1 MSGTKGNDLFK
12 DFPVVSIEEWEEKI
26 KQDLKGVD
34 YEKKLVWKSP
44 EGISVK
50 PYYRSEHLEQLGYLN
65 SFPGEFPYT
74 RGYSKYGNK
83 WDIREDIL
91 VKQPE
96 EANHKALRVL
106 EKGATA
112 LGFIVKK
119 DVVKT
124 PDDLE
129 TLLDGIELE
138 KTGINFLSGT
148 ETPKI
153 ISLFAEIIKKR
164 RIDPGKVCGS
174 VNHDPIGYLTMNG
187 KYIIDKEPDFDNAAG
202 LIKNHGKKL
211 TAFRLIGVN
220 GINFCNAGASAVME
234 LAFSLATGNEYLSI
248 FTGMGLPVD
257 LVAQNIQFNL
267 GSGSNY
273 FMEIAK
279 LRAARMLWARI
290 VQAWEP
296 KSEDSLKT
304 YIHSETSDFNKTI
317 YDPYVNM
324 LRTTTEAMASAIGG
338 TNSLYVKSFDRSFKD
353 PSDFSERIARNT
365 QIILKNEAYFD
376 KVTDPSAGSYY
387 IESLTDSLASE
398 TWKLFQQIEKAG
410 GYIVAFENGFIQ
422 EQIEELCRN
431 RIMNLAQRKEVLV
444 GTNQFVNTRESAIEN
459 AGVEES
465 NGSIKLPDNLVA
477 KPLKKFRVAEVF
489 EELRMNTKKYK
500 GKTPEVFLF
509 TYGDKKMRKA
519 RAAFATN
526 LFAIAGFNIV
536 DNTGFETTEEGLN
549 AVKKKNPEIVV
560 LCSSDEEYPEI
571 ADTIYQSLSG
581 KTILV
586 IAGYPKK
593 SIDNLKKTGYKH
605 FIHIKTDVL
614 DVLREFQRELKL
626 GVLKVN

>member
-44 EGISVK
+44 EDISVR

-65 SFPGEFPYT
+65 SHPGEFPYT
-74 RGYSKYGNK
+74 RGYGKYGNK

-96 EANHKALRVL
+96 EANRKALRVL

-112 LGFIVKK
+112 LGFIIKK
-119 DVVKT
+119 GAVKT
-124 PDDLE
+124 SGDLE
-129 TLLDGIELE
+129 KLLDGIELE

-148 ETPKI
+148 ETPKLV
-153 ISLFAEIIKKR
+153 SLFAEIVEKR
-164 RIDPGKVCGS
+164 GIEAGKVTGS
-174 VNHDPIGYLTMNG
+174 ANFDPFGYLTNNG
-187 KYIIDKEPDFDNAAG
+187 KYITNREQDINDAAG
-202 LIKNHGKKL
+202 LIENYGKRFHS
-211 TAFRLIGVN
+211 FRLIGVN
-220 GINFCNAGASAVME
+220 GISFCNAGASAVME
-234 LAFSLATGNEYLSI
+234 LAFSLATGNEYLSVL
-248 FTGMGLPVD
+248 TGMGLPVD
-257 LVAQNIQFNL
+257 PVAQNIQFNL

-304 YIHSETSDFNKTI
+304 FIHSETSDFNKTI

-338 TNSLYVKSFDRSFKD
+338 ANSLYVKPFDRIFRDS
-353 PSDFSERIARNT
+353 SDFSERIARNT

-387 IESLTDSLASE
+387 IESLTDSLVSE
-398 TWKLFQQIEKAG
+398 TWKLFQQIEKDG
-410 GYIVAFENGFIQ
+410 GYIVALENGFIQ
-422 EQIEELCRN
+422 EQIEELCRK
-431 RIMNLAQRKEVLV
+431 RCMNLALRKEVLV
-444 GTNQFVNTRESAIEN
+444 GTNQYVNTLESAIEN
-459 AGVEES
+459 VTRES
-465 NGSIKLPDNLVA
+465 SESIKPADNLVT
-477 KPLKKFRVAEVF
+477 KPLKKIRVAEAF
-489 EELRMNTKKYK
+489 EELRMNTGKYK

-519 RAAFATN
+519 RAVFATN

-536 DNTGFETTEEGLN
+536 DNIGFETVEEGLN
-549 AVKKKNPEIVV
+549 AVMKRNPEIVV
-560 LCSSDEEYPEI
+560 LCSSDEEYPKI
-571 ADTIYQSLSG
+571 ADTIYQSLSD

-593 SIDNLKKTGYKH
+593 SIDNLKETGYKY

-614 DVLREFQRELKL
+614 DVLRRFQHELKI
-626 GVLKVN
+626 V

>member
-44 EGISVK
+44 EDISVR

-65 SFPGEFPYT
+65 SHPGEFPYT
-74 RGYSKYGNK
+74 RGYGKYGNK

-96 EANHKALRVL
+96 EANRKALRVL

-112 LGFIVKK
+112 LGFIIKK
-119 DVVKT
+119 GAVKT
-124 PDDLE
+124 SGDLE
-129 TLLDGIELE
+129 KLLDGIGLE
-138 KTGINFLSGT
+138 KTSINFLSGT
-148 ETPKI
+148 ETPKLV
-153 ISLFAEIIKKR
+153 SLFAEIVEKR
-164 RIDPGKVCGS
+164 KTEAGKVTGS
-174 VNHDPIGYLTMNG
+174 ANFDPFGYLTNNG
-187 KYIIDKEPDFDNAAG
+187 KYITNREQDINDAAG
-202 LIKNHGKKL
+202 LIENYGKRFHS
-211 TAFRLIGVN
+211 FRLIGVN
-220 GINFCNAGASAVME
+220 GISFCNAGASAVME
-234 LAFSLATGNEYLSI
+234 LAFSLATGNEYLSVL
-248 FTGMGLPVD
+248 TGMGLPVD
-257 LVAQNIQFNL
+257 PVAQNIQFNL

-304 YIHSETSDFNKTI
+304 FIHSETSDFNKTI

-338 TNSLYVKSFDRSFKD
+338 ANSLYVKPFDRNFRDS
-353 PSDFSERIARNT
+353 SDFSERIARNT

-387 IESLTDSLASE
+387 IESLTDSLVSE
-398 TWKLFQQIEKAG
+398 TWKLFQQIEKDG
-410 GYIVAFENGFIQ
+410 GYIVALENGFIQ
-422 EQIEELCRN
+422 EQIEELCRK
-431 RIMNLAQRKEVLV
+431 RCMNLALRKEVLV
-444 GTNQFVNTRESAIEN
+444 GTNQYVNTLESAIEN
-459 AGVEES
+459 VTRES
-465 NGSIKLPDNLVA
+465 SESIKPADNLVT
-477 KPLKKFRVAEVF
+477 KPLKKIRVAEAF
-489 EELRMNTKKYK
+489 EELRMNTGKYK

-519 RAAFATN
+519 RAVFATN

-536 DNTGFETTEEGLN
+536 DNIGFETVEEGLN
-549 AVKKKNPEIVV
+549 AVMKRNPEIVV
-560 LCSSDEEYPEI
+560 LCSSDEEYPKI
-571 ADTIYQSLSG
+571 ADTIYQSLSD

-593 SIDNLKKTGYKH
+593 SIDNLKETGYKY

-614 DVLREFQRELKL
+614 DVLRRFQHELRI
-626 GVLKVN
+626 V

>member
-44 EGISVK
+44 EDISVK

-65 SFPGEFPYT
+65 SHPGEFPYT
-74 RGYSKYGNK
+74 RGYGKYGNK

-96 EANHKALRVL
+96 KANLKALQVL

-112 LGFIVKK
+112 LGFIIKK
-119 DVVKT
+119 GAVKT
-124 PDDLE
+124 SGDLE
-129 TLLDGIELE
+129 KLLDGIGLE
-138 KTGINFLSGT
+138 KTSINFLSGT
-148 ETPKI
+148 ETPKLV
-153 ISLFAEIIKKR
+153 SLFAEIVEKR
-164 RIDPGKVCGS
+164 KTEAGKVTGS
-174 VNHDPIGYLTMNG
+174 ANFDPFGYLTNNG
-187 KYIIDKEPDFDNAAG
+187 KYITNREQDINDAAG
-202 LIKNHGKKL
+202 LIENYGKRFHS
-211 TAFRLIGVN
+211 FRLIGVN
-220 GINFCNAGASAVME
+220 GISFCNAGASAVME
-234 LAFSLATGNEYLSI
+234 LAFSLATGNEYLSVL
-248 FTGMGLPVD
+248 TGMGLPVD
-257 LVAQNIQFNL
+257 PVAQNIQFNL

-304 YIHSETSDFNKTI
+304 FIHSETSDFNKTI

-338 TNSLYVKSFDRSFKD
+338 ANSLYVKPFDRNFRDS
-353 PSDFSERIARNT
+353 SDFSERIARNT

-387 IESLTDSLASE
+387 IESLTDSLVSE
-398 TWKLFQQIEKAG
+398 TWKLFQQIEKDG
-410 GYIVAFENGFIQ
+410 GYIVALENGFIQ
-422 EQIEELCRN
+422 EQIEELCRK
-431 RIMNLAQRKEVLV
+431 RCMNLALRKEVLV
-444 GTNQFVNTRESAIEN
+444 GTNQYVDTLESAIEN
-459 AGVEES
+459 VTGES
-465 NGSIKLPDNLVA
+465 SESIIPADNLVT
-477 KPLKKFRVAEVF
+477 KPLKKFRVAEAF
-489 EELRMNTKKYK
+489 EELRMNTGKYK

-519 RAAFATN
+519 RAVFATN

-536 DNTGFETTEEGLN
+536 DNIGFETVEEGLN
-549 AVKKKNPEIVV
+549 AVMKRNPEIVV
-560 LCSSDEEYPEI
+560 LCSSDEEYPKI
-571 ADTIYQSLSG
+571 ADTIYQSLSD

-593 SIDNLKKTGYKH
+593 SIDNLKETGYKY

-614 DVLREFQRELKL
+614 DVLRRFQHELKI
-626 GVLKVN
+626 V

>member
-1 MSGTKGNDLFK
+1 MSGTKGKNLFK
-12 DFPVVSIEEWEEKI
+12 DFPPVSIEAWEEKI
-26 KQDLKGVD
+26 IQDLKGVD

-65 SFPGEFPYT
+65 SHPGEFPYT
-74 RGYSKYGNK
+74 RGYSKYGSK
-83 WDIREDIL
+83 WIIREDIL

-96 EANHKALRVL
+96 EANLKALQVL

-112 LGFIVKK
+112 LGFIIKK
-119 DVVKT
+119 GAVKT
-124 PDDLE
+124 PGDLE
-129 TLLDGIELE
+129 KLLDGIELE

-148 ETPKI
+148 ETPKL
-153 ISLFAEIIKKR
+153 ISIFAEIVEKR
-164 RIDPGKVCGS
+164 RVDTGKVTGS
-174 VNHDPIGYLTMNG
+174 ANFDPVGYITNNG
-187 KYIIDKEPDFDNAAG
+187 KYITNREQDFNDAAG
-202 LIKNHGKKL
+202 LIKNYGKRFPL
-211 TAFRLIGVN
+211 FRLIGVN
-220 GINFCNAGASAVME
+220 GISFCNAGASAVME
-234 LAFSLATGNEYLSI
+234 LAFSLATGNEYLSVL
-248 FTGMGLPVD
+248 TGIGLPVD

-296 KSEDSLKT
+296 KSENSLKT
-304 YIHSETSDFNKTI
+304 FIHSETSDFNKTI

-338 TNSLYVKSFDRSFKD
+338 TNSLYVKQFDRNFRDS
-353 PSDFSERIARNT
+353 SDFSERIARNT

-376 KVTDPSAGSYY
+376 NVTDPSAGSYY
-387 IESLTDSLASE
+387 IESLTDSLVSE
-398 TWKLFQQIEKAG
+398 TWKLFQQIERDG
-410 GYIVAFENGFIQ
+410 GYIVALEKGFIQ
-422 EQIEELCRN
+422 EQIEELCRK
-431 RIMNLAQRKEVLV
+431 RSMNMALRKEVLV
-444 GTNQFVNTRESAIEN
+444 GTNQYVDVLESANKKNVAGESRES
-459 AGVEES
+459 
-465 NGSIKLPDNLVA
+465 IKPADNLA
-477 KPLKKFRVAEVF
+477 TKPLKKIRIAEAF
-489 EELRMNTKKYK
+489 EELRMNTEKFI

-526 LFAIAGFNIV
+526 MFAIAGFNIV
-536 DNTGFETTEEGLN
+536 DNKGFETAEEGLN
-549 AVKKKNPEIVV
+549 AVIKRNPEIVV
-560 LCSSDEEYPEI
+560 LCSSDEEYSEI
-571 ADTIYQSLSG
+571 ADTIYQRLSN

-593 SIDNLKKTGYKH
+593 SIDNLKETGYKH

-614 DVLREFQRELKL
+614 DVLRGFQLKL
-626 GVLKVN
+626 KIINV

>member
-26 KQDLKGVD
+26 IQDLKGVD

-65 SFPGEFPYT
+65 SHPGEFPYT
-74 RGYSKYGNK
+74 RGFSKYGNK

-91 VKQPE
+91 VKQPD

-119 DVVKT
+119 GSVKT

-129 TLLDGIELE
+129 KLLDGIELE
-138 KTGINFLSGT
+138 KTCINFLSGT

-153 ISLFAEIIKKR
+153 ISLFAEITKKR
-164 RIDPGKVCGS
+164 RINPGKITGS
-174 VNHDPIGYLTMNG
+174 ANYDPIGYLTNNG
-187 KYIIDKEPDFDNAAG
+187 KYITNREQDINDAAG
-202 LIKNHGKKL
+202 LIEKYSKKFPF
-211 TAFRLIGVN
+211 FRLICVN
-220 GINFCNAGASAVME
+220 GIDFCNAGASAVME

-304 YIHSETSDFNKTI
+304 YIHSETSDFNKTV

-324 LRTTTEAMASAIGG
+324 LRITTEAMASAIGG
-338 TNSLYVKSFDRSFKD
+338 TNSLYVKPFDRNFKD
-353 PSDFSERIARNT
+353 SSDFSERIARNT

-387 IESLTDSLASE
+387 IESLTDSLVSE

-410 GYIVAFENGFIQ
+410 GYIVALENGFIQ
-422 EQIEELCRN
+422 EQIEELCRK
-431 RIMNLAQRKEVLV
+431 RSMNLALRKEVLV
-444 GTNQFVNTRESAIEN
+444 GTNQYVNTRESAIEN
-459 AGVEES
+459 VKVEEG
-465 NGSIKLPDNLVA
+465 NGSNKLPDNLVA

-489 EELRMNTKKYK
+489 EELRMNTEKYK

-519 RAAFATN
+519 RTAFATN
-526 LFAIAGFNIV
+526 LFAIAGFIIV
-536 DNTGFETTEEGLN
+536 DNIGFETAEEGLN
-549 AVKKKNPEIVV
+549 AVKKKNPEMVV

-593 SIDNLKKTGYKH
+593 SIDNLKETGYKH

-614 DVLREFQRELKL
+614 DVLRNFQQELKI
-626 GVLKVN
+626 V

>member
-44 EGISVK
+44 EDISVR

-65 SFPGEFPYT
+65 SHPGEFPYT
-74 RGYSKYGNK
+74 RGYGKYGNK

-96 EANHKALRVL
+96 EANRKALRVL

-112 LGFIVKK
+112 LGFIIKK
-119 DVVKT
+119 GAVKT
-124 PDDLE
+124 SGDLE
-129 TLLDGIELE
+129 KLLDGIGLE
-138 KTGINFLSGT
+138 KIGINFLSGT
-148 ETPKI
+148 ETPKLV
-153 ISLFAEIIKKR
+153 SLFAEIVEKR
-164 RIDPGKVCGS
+164 GIEAGKVTGS
-174 VNHDPIGYLTMNG
+174 ANFDPFGYLTNNG
-187 KYIIDKEPDFDNAAG
+187 KYITNREQDINDAAG
-202 LIKNHGKKL
+202 LIENYGKRFHS
-211 TAFRLIGVN
+211 FRLIGVN
-220 GINFCNAGASAVME
+220 GISFCNAGASAVME
-234 LAFSLATGNEYLSI
+234 LAFSLATGNEYLSVL
-248 FTGMGLPVD
+248 TGMGLPVD
-257 LVAQNIQFNL
+257 PVAQNIQFNL

-304 YIHSETSDFNKTI
+304 FIHSETSDFNKTI

-338 TNSLYVKSFDRSFKD
+338 ANSLYVKPFDRNFRDS
-353 PSDFSERIARNT
+353 SDFSERIARNT

-387 IESLTDSLASE
+387 IESLTDSLVSE
-398 TWKLFQQIEKAG
+398 TWKLFQQIEKDG
-410 GYIVAFENGFIQ
+410 GYIVALENGFIQ
-422 EQIEELCRN
+422 EQIEELCRK
-431 RIMNLAQRKEVLV
+431 RCMNLALRKEVLV
-444 GTNQFVNTRESAIEN
+444 GTNQYVDTLESAIEN
-459 AGVEES
+459 VTGES
-465 NGSIKLPDNLVA
+465 SESIIPADNLVT
-477 KPLKKFRVAEVF
+477 KPLKKIRVAEAF
-489 EELRMNTKKYK
+489 EELRMNTGKYK

-519 RAAFATN
+519 RAVFATN

-536 DNTGFETTEEGLN
+536 DNIGFETVEEGLN
-549 AVKKKNPEIVV
+549 AVMKRNPEIVV
-560 LCSSDEEYPEI
+560 LCSSDEEYPKI
-571 ADTIYQSLSG
+571 ADTIYQSLSD

-593 SIDNLKKTGYKH
+593 LIDNLKETGYKY

-614 DVLREFQRELKL
+614 DVLRRFQHELKI
-626 GVLKVN
+626 V

>member
-1 MSGTKGNDLFK
+1 MSGTKGNDLFE

-26 KQDLKGVD
+26 KQDLKGVN

-44 EGISVK
+44 EDISVR

-65 SFPGEFPYT
+65 SHPGEFPYT
-74 RGYSKYGNK
+74 RGYGKYGNK

-96 EANHKALRVL
+96 EANRKALRVL

-112 LGFIVKK
+112 LGFIIKK
-119 DVVKT
+119 GAVKT
-124 PDDLE
+124 SGDLE
-129 TLLDGIELE
+129 KLLDGIELE

-148 ETPKI
+148 ETPKLV
-153 ISLFAEIIKKR
+153 SLFAEIVEKR
-164 RIDPGKVCGS
+164 KTEAGKVTGS
-174 VNHDPIGYLTMNG
+174 ANFDPFGYLTNNG
-187 KYIIDKEPDFDNAAG
+187 KYITNREQDINDAAG
-202 LIKNHGKKL
+202 LIENYGKRFHS
-211 TAFRLIGVN
+211 FRLIGVN
-220 GINFCNAGASAVME
+220 GISFCNAGASAVME
-234 LAFSLATGNEYLSI
+234 LAFSLATGNEYLSVL
-248 FTGMGLPVD
+248 TGMGLPVD
-257 LVAQNIQFNL
+257 PVAQNIQFNL

-304 YIHSETSDFNKTI
+304 FIHSETSDFNKTI

-338 TNSLYVKSFDRSFKD
+338 ANSLYVKPFDRNFRDS
-353 PSDFSERIARNT
+353 SDFSERIARNT

-387 IESLTDSLASE
+387 IESLTDSLVSE
-398 TWKLFQQIEKAG
+398 TWKLFQQIEKDG
-410 GYIVAFENGFIQ
+410 GYIVALENGFIQ
-422 EQIEELCRN
+422 EQIEELCRK
-431 RIMNLAQRKEVLV
+431 RCMNLALRKEVLV
-444 GTNQFVNTRESAIEN
+444 GTNQYVNTLESAIEN
-459 AGVEES
+459 VTGES
-465 NGSIKLPDNLVA
+465 SESIIPADNLVT
-477 KPLKKFRVAEVF
+477 KPLKKIRVAEAF
-489 EELRMNTKKYK
+489 EELRMNTGKYK
-500 GKTPEVFLF
+500 GKTPDVFLF
-509 TYGDKKMRKA
+509 TYGNKKMRKA
-519 RAAFATN
+519 RAVFATN

-536 DNTGFETTEEGLN
+536 DNIGFETVEEGLN
-549 AVKKKNPEIVV
+549 AVMKRNPEIVV
-560 LCSSDEEYPEI
+560 LCSSDEEYPKI
-571 ADTIYQSLSG
+571 ADTIYQSVSD

-593 SIDNLKKTGYKH
+593 SIDNLKETGYKY

-614 DVLREFQRELKL
+614 DVLRRFQHELKI
-626 GVLKVN
+626 V

>member
-44 EGISVK
+44 EDISVR

-65 SFPGEFPYT
+65 SHPGEFPYT
-74 RGYSKYGNK
+74 RGYGKYGNK

-96 EANHKALRVL
+96 EANRKALRVL

-112 LGFIVKK
+112 LGFIIKK
-119 DVVKT
+119 GAVKT
-124 PDDLE
+124 SGDLE
-129 TLLDGIELE
+129 KLLDGIELE

-148 ETPKI
+148 ETPKLV
-153 ISLFAEIIKKR
+153 SLFAEIVEKR
-164 RIDPGKVCGS
+164 KTEAGKVTGS
-174 VNHDPIGYLTMNG
+174 ANFDPFGYLTNNG
-187 KYIIDKEPDFDNAAG
+187 KYITNREQDINDAAG
-202 LIKNHGKKL
+202 LIENYGKRFHS
-211 TAFRLIGVN
+211 FRLIGVN
-220 GINFCNAGASAVME
+220 GISFCNAGASAVME
-234 LAFSLATGNEYLSI
+234 LAFSLATGNEYLSVL
-248 FTGMGLPVD
+248 TGMGLPVD
-257 LVAQNIQFNL
+257 PVAQNIQFNL

-304 YIHSETSDFNKTI
+304 FIHSETSDFNKTI

-338 TNSLYVKSFDRSFKD
+338 ANSLYVKPFDRNFRDS
-353 PSDFSERIARNT
+353 SDFSERIARNT

-387 IESLTDSLASE
+387 IESLTDSLVSE
-398 TWKLFQQIEKAG
+398 TWKLFQQIEKDG
-410 GYIVAFENGFIQ
+410 GYIVALENGFIQ
-422 EQIEELCRN
+422 EQIEELCRK
-431 RIMNLAQRKEVLV
+431 RCMNLALRKEVLV
-444 GTNQFVNTRESAIEN
+444 GTNQYVNTLESAIEIVT
-459 AGVEES
+459 GES
-465 NGSIKLPDNLVA
+465 SESIISADNLVT
-477 KPLKKFRVAEVF
+477 KPLKKIRVAEAF
-489 EELRMNTKKYK
+489 EELRMNTGKYK

-519 RAAFATN
+519 RAVFATN

-536 DNTGFETTEEGLN
+536 DNIGFETVEEGLN
-549 AVKKKNPEIVV
+549 AVMKRNPEIVV
-560 LCSSDEEYPEI
+560 LCSSDEEYPKI
-571 ADTIYQSLSG
+571 ADTIYQSLSD

-593 SIDNLKKTGYKH
+593 SIDNLKETGYKY

-614 DVLREFQRELKL
+614 DVLRRFQHELRI
-626 GVLKVN
+626 V

>member
-44 EGISVK
+44 EDISVR

-65 SFPGEFPYT
+65 SHPGEFPYT
-74 RGYSKYGNK
+74 RGYGKYGNK

-96 EANHKALRVL
+96 EANRKALRVL

-112 LGFIVKK
+112 LGFIIKK
-119 DVVKT
+119 GAVKT
-124 PDDLE
+124 SGDLE
-129 TLLDGIELE
+129 KLLDGIELE

-148 ETPKI
+148 ETPKLV
-153 ISLFAEIIKKR
+153 SLFAEIVEKR
-164 RIDPGKVCGS
+164 KTEAGKVTGS
-174 VNHDPIGYLTMNG
+174 ANFDPFGYLTNNG
-187 KYIIDKEPDFDNAAG
+187 KYITNREQDINDAAG
-202 LIKNHGKKL
+202 LIENYGKRFHS
-211 TAFRLIGVN
+211 FRLIGVN
-220 GINFCNAGASAVME
+220 GISFCNAGASAVME
-234 LAFSLATGNEYLSI
+234 LAFSLATGNEYLSVL
-248 FTGMGLPVD
+248 TGMGLPVD
-257 LVAQNIQFNL
+257 PVAQNIQFNL

-304 YIHSETSDFNKTI
+304 FIHSETSDFNKTI

-338 TNSLYVKSFDRSFKD
+338 ANSLYVKPFDRNFRDS
-353 PSDFSERIARNT
+353 SDFSERIARNT

-387 IESLTDSLASE
+387 IESLTDSLVSE
-398 TWKLFQQIEKAG
+398 TWKLFQQIEKDG
-410 GYIVAFENGFIQ
+410 GYIVALENGFIQ
-422 EQIEELCRN
+422 EQIEELCRK
-431 RIMNLAQRKEVLV
+431 RCMNLALRKEVLV
-444 GTNQFVNTRESAIEN
+444 GTNQYVDTLESAIEN
-459 AGVEES
+459 VTGES
-465 NGSIKLPDNLVA
+465 SESIIPADNLVT
-477 KPLKKFRVAEVF
+477 KPLKKIRVAEAF
-489 EELRMNTKKYK
+489 EELRMNTGKYK

-519 RAAFATN
+519 RAVFATN

-536 DNTGFETTEEGLN
+536 DNIGFETVEEGLN
-549 AVKKKNPEIVV
+549 AVMKRNPEIVV
-560 LCSSDEEYPEI
+560 LCSSDEEYPKI
-571 ADTIYQSLSG
+571 ADTIYQSLSD

-593 SIDNLKKTGYKH
+593 SIDNLKETGYKY

-614 DVLREFQRELKL
+614 DVLRRFQHELKI
-626 GVLKVN
+626 V

>member
-44 EGISVK
+44 EDISVR

-65 SFPGEFPYT
+65 SHPGEFPYT
-74 RGYSKYGNK
+74 RGYGKYGNK

-96 EANHKALRVL
+96 EANRKALRVL

-112 LGFIVKK
+112 LGFIIKK
-119 DVVKT
+119 GAVKT
-124 PDDLE
+124 SGDLE
-129 TLLDGIELE
+129 KLLDGIELE

-148 ETPKI
+148 ETPKLV
-153 ISLFAEIIKKR
+153 SLFAEIVEKR
-164 RIDPGKVCGS
+164 KTEAGKVTGS
-174 VNHDPIGYLTMNG
+174 ANFDPFGYLTNNG
-187 KYIIDKEPDFDNAAG
+187 KYITNREQDINDAAG
-202 LIKNHGKKL
+202 LIENYGKRFHS
-211 TAFRLIGVN
+211 FRLIGVN
-220 GINFCNAGASAVME
+220 GISFCNAGASAVME
-234 LAFSLATGNEYLSI
+234 LAFSLATGNEYLSVL
-248 FTGMGLPVD
+248 TGMGLPVD
-257 LVAQNIQFNL
+257 PVAQNIQFNL

-304 YIHSETSDFNKTI
+304 FIHSETSDFNKTI

-338 TNSLYVKSFDRSFKD
+338 ANSLYVKPFDRNFRDS
-353 PSDFSERIARNT
+353 SDFSERIARNT

-387 IESLTDSLASE
+387 IESLTDSLVSE
-398 TWKLFQQIEKAG
+398 TWKLFQQIEKDG
-410 GYIVAFENGFIQ
+410 GYIVALENGFIQ
-422 EQIEELCRN
+422 EQIEELCRK
-431 RIMNLAQRKEVLV
+431 RCMNLALRKEVLV
-444 GTNQFVNTRESAIEN
+444 GTNQYVDTLESAIEN
-459 AGVEES
+459 VTGES
-465 NGSIKLPDNLVA
+465 SESIKPADNLVT
-477 KPLKKFRVAEVF
+477 KPLKKIRVAEAF
-489 EELRMNTKKYK
+489 EELRMNTGKYK

-519 RAAFATN
+519 RAVFATN

-536 DNTGFETTEEGLN
+536 DNIGFETVEEGLN
-549 AVKKKNPEIVV
+549 AVMKRNPEIVV
-560 LCSSDEEYPEI
+560 LCSSDEEYPKI
-571 ADTIYQSLSG
+571 ADTIYQSLSD

-593 SIDNLKKTGYKH
+593 SIDNLKETGYKY

-614 DVLREFQRELKL
+614 DVLRRFQHELKI
-626 GVLKVN
+626 V

>member
-44 EGISVK
+44 EDISVR

-65 SFPGEFPYT
+65 SHPGEFPYT
-74 RGYSKYGNK
+74 RGYGKYGNK

-96 EANHKALRVL
+96 EANRKALRVL

-112 LGFIVKK
+112 LGFIIKK
-119 DVVKT
+119 GAVKT
-124 PDDLE
+124 SGDLE
-129 TLLDGIELE
+129 KLLDGIGLE
-138 KTGINFLSGT
+138 KTSINFLSGT
-148 ETPKI
+148 ETPKLV
-153 ISLFAEIIKKR
+153 SLFAEIVEKR
-164 RIDPGKVCGS
+164 KTEAGKVTGS
-174 VNHDPIGYLTMNG
+174 ANFDPFGYLTNNG
-187 KYIIDKEPDFDNAAG
+187 KYITNREQDINDAAG
-202 LIKNHGKKL
+202 LIENYGKRFHS
-211 TAFRLIGVN
+211 FRLIGVN
-220 GINFCNAGASAVME
+220 GISFCNAGASAVME
-234 LAFSLATGNEYLSI
+234 LAFSLATGNEYLSVL
-248 FTGMGLPVD
+248 TGMGLPVD
-257 LVAQNIQFNL
+257 PVAQNIQFNL

-304 YIHSETSDFNKTI
+304 FIHSETSDFNKTI

-338 TNSLYVKSFDRSFKD
+338 ANSLYVKPFDRNFRDS
-353 PSDFSERIARNT
+353 SDFSERIARNT

-387 IESLTDSLASE
+387 IESLTDSLVSE
-398 TWKLFQQIEKAG
+398 TWKLFQQIEKDG
-410 GYIVAFENGFIQ
+410 GYIVALENGFIQ
-422 EQIEELCRN
+422 EQIEELCRK
-431 RIMNLAQRKEVLV
+431 RCMNLALRKEVLV
-444 GTNQFVNTRESAIEN
+444 GTNQYVDTLESAIEN
-459 AGVEES
+459 VTVESSE
-465 NGSIKLPDNLVA
+465 SIKPADNLVT
-477 KPLKKFRVAEVF
+477 KPLKKIRVAEAF
-489 EELRMNTKKYK
+489 EELRMNTGKYK

-519 RAAFATN
+519 RAVFATN

-536 DNTGFETTEEGLN
+536 DNIGFETVEEGLN
-549 AVKKKNPEIVV
+549 AVMKRNPEIVV
-560 LCSSDEEYPEI
+560 LCSSDEEYPKI
-571 ADTIYQSLSG
+571 ADTIYQSLSD

-593 SIDNLKKTGYKH
+593 SIDNLKETGYKY

-614 DVLREFQRELKL
+614 DVLRRFQHELKI
-626 GVLKVN
+626 V

>member
-44 EGISVK
+44 EDISVR

-65 SFPGEFPYT
+65 SHPGEFPYT
-74 RGYSKYGNK
+74 RGYGKYGNK

-96 EANHKALRVL
+96 EANRKALRVL

-112 LGFIVKK
+112 LGFIIKK
-119 DVVKT
+119 GAVKT
-124 PDDLE
+124 SGDLE
-129 TLLDGIELE
+129 KLLDGIGLE

-148 ETPKI
+148 ETPKLV
-153 ISLFAEIIKKR
+153 SLFAEIVEKR
-164 RIDPGKVCGS
+164 KTEAGKVTGS
-174 VNHDPIGYLTMNG
+174 ANFDPFGYLTNNG
-187 KYIIDKEPDFDNAAG
+187 KYITNREQDINDAAG
-202 LIKNHGKKL
+202 LIENYGKRFHS
-211 TAFRLIGVN
+211 FRLIGVN
-220 GINFCNAGASAVME
+220 GISFCNAGASAVME
-234 LAFSLATGNEYLSI
+234 LAFSLATGNEYLSVL
-248 FTGMGLPVD
+248 TGMGLPVD
-257 LVAQNIQFNL
+257 PVAQNIQFNL

-304 YIHSETSDFNKTI
+304 FIHSETSDFNKTI

-338 TNSLYVKSFDRSFKD
+338 ANSLYVKPFDRNFRDS
-353 PSDFSERIARNT
+353 SDFSERIARNT

-387 IESLTDSLASE
+387 IESLTDSLVSE
-398 TWKLFQQIEKAG
+398 TWKLFQQIEKDG
-410 GYIVAFENGFIQ
+410 GYIVALENGFIQ
-422 EQIEELCRN
+422 EQIEELCRK
-431 RIMNLAQRKEVLV
+431 RCMNLALRKEVLV
-444 GTNQFVNTRESAIEN
+444 GTNQYVDTLESAIEN
-459 AGVEES
+459 VTGES
-465 NGSIKLPDNLVA
+465 SESIIPADNLVT
-477 KPLKKFRVAEVF
+477 KPLKKIRVAEAF
-489 EELRMNTKKYK
+489 EELRMNTGKYK

-519 RAAFATN
+519 RAVFATN

-536 DNTGFETTEEGLN
+536 DNIGFETVEEGLN
-549 AVKKKNPEIVV
+549 AVMKRNPEIVV
-560 LCSSDEEYPEI
+560 LCSSDEEYPKI
-571 ADTIYQSLSG
+571 ADTIYQSLSD

-593 SIDNLKKTGYKH
+593 SIDNLKETGYKY

-614 DVLREFQRELKL
+614 DVLRRFQHELKI
-626 GVLKVN
+626 V

>member
-44 EGISVK
+44 EDISVR

-65 SFPGEFPYT
+65 SHPGEFPYT
-74 RGYSKYGNK
+74 RGYGKYGNK

-96 EANHKALRVL
+96 EANRKALRVL

-112 LGFIVKK
+112 LGFIIKK
-119 DVVKT
+119 GAVKT
-124 PDDLE
+124 SGDLE
-129 TLLDGIELE
+129 KLLDGIGLE

-148 ETPKI
+148 ETPKLV
-153 ISLFAEIIKKR
+153 SLFAEIVEKR
-164 RIDPGKVCGS
+164 KTEAGKVTGS
-174 VNHDPIGYLTMNG
+174 ANFDPFGYLTNNG
-187 KYIIDKEPDFDNAAG
+187 KYITNREQDINDAAG
-202 LIKNHGKKL
+202 LIENYGKRFHS
-211 TAFRLIGVN
+211 FRLIGVN
-220 GINFCNAGASAVME
+220 GISFCNAGASAVME
-234 LAFSLATGNEYLSI
+234 LAFSLATGNEYLSVL
-248 FTGMGLPVD
+248 TGMGLPVD
-257 LVAQNIQFNL
+257 PVAQNIQFNL

-304 YIHSETSDFNKTI
+304 FIHSETSDFNKTI

-338 TNSLYVKSFDRSFKD
+338 ANSLYVKPFDRNFRDS
-353 PSDFSERIARNT
+353 SDFSERIARNT

-387 IESLTDSLASE
+387 IESLTDSLVSE
-398 TWKLFQQIEKAG
+398 TWKLFQQIEKDG
-410 GYIVAFENGFIQ
+410 GYIVALENGFIQ
-422 EQIEELCRN
+422 EQIEELCRK
-431 RIMNLAQRKEVLV
+431 RCMNLALRKEVLV
-444 GTNQFVNTRESAIEN
+444 GTNQYVDTLESAIEN
-459 AGVEES
+459 VTVESSE
-465 NGSIKLPDNLVA
+465 SIKPADNLVT
-477 KPLKKFRVAEVF
+477 KPLKKIRVAEAF
-489 EELRMNTKKYK
+489 EELRMNTGKYK

-519 RAAFATN
+519 RAVFATN

-536 DNTGFETTEEGLN
+536 DNIGFETVEEGLN
-549 AVKKKNPEIVV
+549 AVMKRNPEIVV

-571 ADTIYQSLSG
+571 ADTIYQSLSD

-593 SIDNLKKTGYKH
+593 SIDNLKETGYKY

-614 DVLREFQRELKL
+614 DVLRRFQHELRI
-626 GVLKVN
+626 V

>member
-44 EGISVK
+44 EDISVR

-65 SFPGEFPYT
+65 SHPGEFPYT
-74 RGYSKYGNK
+74 RGYGKYGNK

-96 EANHKALRVL
+96 EANRKALRVL

-112 LGFIVKK
+112 LGFIIKK
-119 DVVKT
+119 GAVKT
-124 PDDLE
+124 SGDLE
-129 TLLDGIELE
+129 KLLDGIELE

-148 ETPKI
+148 ETPKLV
-153 ISLFAEIIKKR
+153 SLFAEIVEKR
-164 RIDPGKVCGS
+164 KTEAGKVTGS
-174 VNHDPIGYLTMNG
+174 ANFDPFGYLTNNG
-187 KYIIDKEPDFDNAAG
+187 KYITNREQDINDAAG
-202 LIKNHGKKL
+202 LIENYGKRFHS
-211 TAFRLIGVN
+211 FRLIGVN
-220 GINFCNAGASAVME
+220 GISFCNAGASAVME
-234 LAFSLATGNEYLSI
+234 LAFSLATGNEYLSVL
-248 FTGMGLPVD
+248 TGMGLPVD
-257 LVAQNIQFNL
+257 PVAQNIQFNL

-304 YIHSETSDFNKTI
+304 FIHSETSDFNKTI

-338 TNSLYVKSFDRSFKD
+338 ANSLYVKPFDRNFRDS
-353 PSDFSERIARNT
+353 SDFSERIARNT

-387 IESLTDSLASE
+387 IESLTDSLVSE
-398 TWKLFQQIEKAG
+398 TWKLFQQIEKDG
-410 GYIVAFENGFIQ
+410 GYIVALENGFIQ
-422 EQIEELCRN
+422 EQIEELCRK
-431 RIMNLAQRKEVLV
+431 RCMNLALRKEVLV
-444 GTNQFVNTRESAIEN
+444 GTNQYVNTLESAIEIVT
-459 AGVEES
+459 GES
-465 NGSIKLPDNLVA
+465 SESIISADNLVT
-477 KPLKKFRVAEVF
+477 KPLKKIRVAEAF
-489 EELRMNTKKYK
+489 EELRMNTGKYK

-519 RAAFATN
+519 RAVFATN

-536 DNTGFETTEEGLN
+536 DNIGFETVEEGLN
-549 AVKKKNPEIVV
+549 AVMKRNPEIVV
-560 LCSSDEEYPEI
+560 LCSSDEEYPKI
-571 ADTIYQSLSG
+571 ADTIYQSLSD

-593 SIDNLKKTGYKH
+593 SIDNLKETGYKY

-614 DVLREFQRELKL
+614 DVLRRFQHELKI
-626 GVLKVN
+626 V

>member
-1 MSGTKGNDLFK
+1 MSETKGNDLFK
-12 DFPVVSIEEWEEKI
+12 DFPSVSIEEWEEKI

-50 PYYRSEHLEQLGYLN
+50 PYYRSEHLEQLSYLN
-65 SFPGEFPYT
+65 SHPGEFPYT

-83 WDIREDIL
+83 WIIREDIL

-96 EANHKALRVL
+96 EANLKALRVL
-106 EKGATA
+106 GKGATA

-119 DVVKT
+119 GAVKT
-124 PDDLE
+124 TGDLE
-129 TLLDGIELE
+129 KLLDGIELE
-138 KTGINFLSGT
+138 KTGINFISGT
-148 ETPKI
+148 ETLKLV
-153 ISLFAEIIKKR
+153 SLFAEIVEKR
-164 RIDPGKVCGS
+164 GIDAGKVTGS
-174 VNHDPIGYLTMNG
+174 ANYDPVGYLTNNG
-187 KYIIDKEPDFDNAAG
+187 KYITNREQDINDAAR
-202 LIKNHGKKL
+202 LIENWGKRFPL
-211 TAFRLIGVN
+211 FRLIGVN
-220 GINFCNAGASAVME
+220 GISFCNAGASAVME
-234 LAFSLATGNEYLSI
+234 LAFSLATGNEYLSVL
-248 FTGMGLPVD
+248 TGKGLSVD

-267 GSGSNY
+267 GSGYNY

-279 LRAARMLWARI
+279 LRAVRMLWAGI

-296 KSEDSLKT
+296 KSKDSLKT
-304 YIHSETSDFNKTI
+304 FIHSETSDFNKTI

-338 TNSLYVKSFDRSFKD
+338 TNSLYVKPFDRNFRDS
-353 PSDFSERIARNT
+353 SDFSERIARDT

-387 IESLTDSLASE
+387 IESLTDSLVSE
-398 TWKLFQQIEKAG
+398 TWKLFQKIEKDG
-410 GYIVAFENGFIQ
+410 GYIVALENGFIQ
-422 EQIEELCRN
+422 EQIEELCRK
-431 RIMNLAQRKEVLV
+431 RSMNLAQRKEVLV
-444 GTNQFVNTRESAIEN
+444 GTNQYVDTLESANKNVTGESREST
-459 AGVEES
+459 
-465 NGSIKLPDNLVA
+465 KPMDNLVT
-477 KPLKKFRVAEVF
+477 KPLKKIRVAEAF
-489 EELRMNTKKYK
+489 EELRMNTEKYK

-536 DNTGFETTEEGLN
+536 DNIGFETVEEGLN
-549 AVKKKNPEIVV
+549 AVMKRNPEIVV

-571 ADTIYQSLSG
+571 ADTIYRSLSD

-593 SIDNLKKTGYKH
+593 SIDNLKETGYKH

-614 DVLREFQRELKL
+614 DVLRKFQRELRI
-626 GVLKVN
+626 V

>member
-44 EGISVK
+44 EDISVR

-65 SFPGEFPYT
+65 SHPGEFPYT
-74 RGYSKYGNK
+74 RGYGKYGNK

-96 EANHKALRVL
+96 EANRKALRVL

-112 LGFIVKK
+112 LGFIIKK
-119 DVVKT
+119 GAVKT
-124 PDDLE
+124 SGDLE
-129 TLLDGIELE
+129 KLLDGIELE

-148 ETPKI
+148 ETPKLV
-153 ISLFAEIIKKR
+153 SLFAEIVEKR
-164 RIDPGKVCGS
+164 KTEAGKVTGS
-174 VNHDPIGYLTMNG
+174 ANFDPFGYLTNNG
-187 KYIIDKEPDFDNAAG
+187 KYITNREQDINDAAG
-202 LIKNHGKKL
+202 LIENYGKRFHS
-211 TAFRLIGVN
+211 FRLIGVN
-220 GINFCNAGASAVME
+220 GISFCNAGASAVME
-234 LAFSLATGNEYLSI
+234 LAFSLATGNEYLSVL
-248 FTGMGLPVD
+248 TGMGLPVD
-257 LVAQNIQFNL
+257 PVAQNIQFNL

-304 YIHSETSDFNKTI
+304 FIHSETSDFNKTI

-338 TNSLYVKSFDRSFKD
+338 ANSLYVKPFDRNFRDS
-353 PSDFSERIARNT
+353 SDFSERIARNT

-387 IESLTDSLASE
+387 IESLTDSLVSE
-398 TWKLFQQIEKAG
+398 TWKLFQQIEKDG
-410 GYIVAFENGFIQ
+410 GYIVALENGFIQ
-422 EQIEELCRN
+422 EQIEELCRK
-431 RIMNLAQRKEVLV
+431 RCMNLALRKEVLV
-444 GTNQFVNTRESAIEN
+444 GTNQYVNTLESAIEN
-459 AGVEES
+459 VTGES
-465 NGSIKLPDNLVA
+465 SESIIPADNLVT
-477 KPLKKFRVAEVF
+477 KPLKKIRVAEAF
-489 EELRMNTKKYK
+489 EELRMNTGKYK

-519 RAAFATN
+519 RAVFATN

-536 DNTGFETTEEGLN
+536 DNIGFETVEEGLN
-549 AVKKKNPEIVV
+549 AVMKRNPEIVV
-560 LCSSDEEYPEI
+560 LCSSDEEYPKI
-571 ADTIYQSLSG
+571 ADTIYQSLSD

-593 SIDNLKKTGYKH
+593 SIDNLKETGYKY

-614 DVLREFQRELKL
+614 DVLRRFQHELKI
-626 GVLKVN
+626 V

>member
-44 EGISVK
+44 EDISVR

-65 SFPGEFPYT
+65 SHPGEFPYT
-74 RGYSKYGNK
+74 RGYGKYGNK

-96 EANHKALRVL
+96 EANRKALRVL

-112 LGFIVKK
+112 LGFIIKK
-119 DVVKT
+119 GAVKT
-124 PDDLE
+124 SGDLE
-129 TLLDGIELE
+129 KLLDGIGLE

-148 ETPKI
+148 ETPKLV
-153 ISLFAEIIKKR
+153 SLFAEIVEKR
-164 RIDPGKVCGS
+164 GIEAGKVTGS
-174 VNHDPIGYLTMNG
+174 ANFDPFGYLTNNG
-187 KYIIDKEPDFDNAAG
+187 KYITNREQDINDAAG
-202 LIKNHGKKL
+202 LIENWGKRFHS
-211 TAFRLIGVN
+211 FRLIGVN
-220 GINFCNAGASAVME
+220 GISFCNAGASAVME
-234 LAFSLATGNEYLSI
+234 LAFSLATGNEYLSVL
-248 FTGMGLPVD
+248 TGMGLPVD
-257 LVAQNIQFNL
+257 PVAQNIQFNL

-304 YIHSETSDFNKTI
+304 FIHSETSDFNKTI

-338 TNSLYVKSFDRSFKD
+338 ANSLYVKPFDRNFRDS
-353 PSDFSERIARNT
+353 SDFSERIARNT

-387 IESLTDSLASE
+387 IESLTDSLVSE
-398 TWKLFQQIEKAG
+398 TWKLFQQIEKDG
-410 GYIVAFENGFIQ
+410 GYIVALENGFIQ
-422 EQIEELCRN
+422 EQIEELCRK
-431 RIMNLAQRKEVLV
+431 RCMNLALRKEVLV
-444 GTNQFVNTRESAIEN
+444 GTNQYVNTLESAIEN
-459 AGVEES
+459 VTRES
-465 NGSIKLPDNLVA
+465 SESIIPADNLVT
-477 KPLKKFRVAEVF
+477 KPLKKIRVAEAF
-489 EELRMNTKKYK
+489 EELRMNTGKYK

-519 RAAFATN
+519 RAVFATN

-536 DNTGFETTEEGLN
+536 DNIGFETVEEGLN
-549 AVKKKNPEIVV
+549 AVMKRNPEIVV
-560 LCSSDEEYPEI
+560 LCSSDEEYPKI
-571 ADTIYQSLSG
+571 ADTIYQSLSD

-593 SIDNLKKTGYKH
+593 SIDNLKETGYKY

-614 DVLREFQRELKL
+614 DVLRRFQHELKI
-626 GVLKVN
+626 V

>member
-1 MSGTKGNDLFK
+1 MSGTKDNNLFK
-12 DFPVVSIEEWEEKI
+12 DFPVVSIEEWEERI
-26 KQDLKGVD
+26 RQDLKGVD
-34 YEKKLVWKSP
+34 YEKKLVWMSP

-74 RGYSKYGNK
+74 RGYSKFGNK
-83 WDIREDIL
+83 WDIREDIF
-91 VKQPE
+91 VRQPE
-96 EANHKALRVL
+96 EANLKALRVL

-119 DVVKT
+119 GTVKT
-124 PDDLE
+124 SCDLE
-129 TLLDGIELE
+129 KLLDGIDLE
-138 KTGINFLSGT
+138 KSGINFLSGT
-148 ETPKI
+148 ETPKL
-153 ISLFAEIIKKR
+153 ISLFAEIIEKR
-164 RIDPGKVCGS
+164 RINAGKITGSANYDPV
-174 VNHDPIGYLTMNG
+174 GYLTNNG
-187 KYIIDKEPDFDNAAG
+187 KYITNGEQDINDAAV
-202 LIKNHGKKL
+202 LIENYGERFPL
-211 TAFRLIGVN
+211 FRLIGVN

-234 LAFSLATGNEYLSI
+234 LAFSLATGNEYLSMLS
-248 FTGMGLPVD
+248 GMGLPVD

-267 GSGSNY
+267 GSGSSY

-279 LRAARMLWARI
+279 LRASRMLWARI

-338 TNSLYVKSFDRSFKD
+338 TNSLYVKPFDRNFKD
-353 PSDFSERIARNT
+353 SSDFSERIARNI

-387 IESLTDSLASE
+387 IESLTDSLVSE
-398 TWKLFQQIEKAG
+398 TWKLFQQIEKDG
-410 GYIVAFENGFIQ
+410 GYIVALKNGFIQ
-422 EQIEELCRN
+422 EQIEELCRK
-431 RIMNLAQRKEVLV
+431 RSMDMALRKEILV
-444 GTNQFVNTRESAIEN
+444 GTNQYVDARESAIKN
-459 AGVEES
+459 VTSES
-465 NGSIKLPDNLVA
+465 RGSIKPADNLVT
-477 KPLKKFRVAEVF
+477 KPLKKIRVAEAF
-489 EELRMNTKKYK
+489 ERLRMNTEKYK

-509 TYGDKKMRKA
+509 TYGEWKMRKT

-536 DNTGFETTEEGLN
+536 DNIGFETVEEGLN
-549 AVKKKNPEIVV
+549 VVMKRNPEIVV

-571 ADTIYQSLSG
+571 ANTIYQSLSD

-586 IAGYPKK
+586 VAGYPKK
-593 SIDNLKKTGYKH
+593 SIDNLKEIGYKH

-614 DVLREFQRELKL
+614 DVLREFQRELKI
-626 GVLKVN
+626 VY

>member
-44 EGISVK
+44 EDISVR

-65 SFPGEFPYT
+65 SHPGEFPYT
-74 RGYSKYGNK
+74 RGYGKYGNK

-96 EANHKALRVL
+96 EANRKALRVL

-112 LGFIVKK
+112 LGFIIKK
-119 DVVKT
+119 GAVKT
-124 PDDLE
+124 SGDLE
-129 TLLDGIELE
+129 KLLDGIGLE

-148 ETPKI
+148 ETPKLV
-153 ISLFAEIIKKR
+153 SLFAEIVEKR
-164 RIDPGKVCGS
+164 KTEAGKVTGS
-174 VNHDPIGYLTMNG
+174 ANFDPFGYLTNNG
-187 KYIIDKEPDFDNAAG
+187 KYITNREQDINNAAG
-202 LIKNHGKKL
+202 LIENYGKRFHS
-211 TAFRLIGVN
+211 FRLIGVN
-220 GINFCNAGASAVME
+220 GISFCNAGASAVME
-234 LAFSLATGNEYLSI
+234 LAFSLATGNEYLSVL
-248 FTGMGLPVD
+248 TGMGLPVD
-257 LVAQNIQFNL
+257 PVAQNIQFNL

-304 YIHSETSDFNKTI
+304 FIHSETSDFNKTI

-338 TNSLYVKSFDRSFKD
+338 ANSLYVKPFDRNFRDS
-353 PSDFSERIARNT
+353 SDFSERIARNT

-387 IESLTDSLASE
+387 IESLTDSLVSE
-398 TWKLFQQIEKAG
+398 TWKLFQQIEKDG
-410 GYIVAFENGFIQ
+410 GYIVALENGFIQ
-422 EQIEELCRN
+422 EQIEELCRK
-431 RIMNLAQRKEVLV
+431 RCMNLALRKEVLV
-444 GTNQFVNTRESAIEN
+444 GTNQYVDTLESAIEN
-459 AGVEES
+459 VTGES
-465 NGSIKLPDNLVA
+465 SESIIPADNLVT
-477 KPLKKFRVAEVF
+477 KPLKKIRVAEAF
-489 EELRMNTKKYK
+489 EELRMNTGKYK

-519 RAAFATN
+519 RAVFATN

-536 DNTGFETTEEGLN
+536 DNIGFETVEEGLN
-549 AVKKKNPEIVV
+549 AVMKRNPEIVV
-560 LCSSDEEYPEI
+560 LCSSDEEYPKI
-571 ADTIYQSLSG
+571 ADTIYQSLSD

-593 SIDNLKKTGYKH
+593 SIDNLKETGYKY

-614 DVLREFQRELKL
+614 DVLRRFQHELKI
-626 GVLKVN
+626 V

>member
-44 EGISVK
+44 EDISVR

-65 SFPGEFPYT
+65 SHPGEFPYT
-74 RGYSKYGNK
+74 RGYGKYGNK

-96 EANHKALRVL
+96 EANRKALRVL

-112 LGFIVKK
+112 LGFIIKK
-119 DVVKT
+119 GAVKT
-124 PDDLE
+124 SGDLE
-129 TLLDGIELE
+129 KLLDGIGLE
-138 KTGINFLSGT
+138 KTSINFLSGT
-148 ETPKI
+148 ETPKLV
-153 ISLFAEIIKKR
+153 SLFAEIVEKR
-164 RIDPGKVCGS
+164 KTEAGKVTGS
-174 VNHDPIGYLTMNG
+174 ANFDPFGYLTNNG
-187 KYIIDKEPDFDNAAG
+187 KYITNREQDINDAAG
-202 LIKNHGKKL
+202 LIENYGKRFHS
-211 TAFRLIGVN
+211 FRLIGVN
-220 GINFCNAGASAVME
+220 GISFCNAGASAVME
-234 LAFSLATGNEYLSI
+234 LAFSLATGNEYLSVL
-248 FTGMGLPVD
+248 TGMGLPVD
-257 LVAQNIQFNL
+257 PVAQNIQFNL

-304 YIHSETSDFNKTI
+304 FIHSETSDFNKTI

-338 TNSLYVKSFDRSFKD
+338 ANSLYVKPFDRNFRDS
-353 PSDFSERIARNT
+353 SDFSERIARNT

-387 IESLTDSLASE
+387 IESLTDSLVSE
-398 TWKLFQQIEKAG
+398 TWKLFQQIEKDG
-410 GYIVAFENGFIQ
+410 GYIVALENGFIQ
-422 EQIEELCRN
+422 EQIEELCRK
-431 RIMNLAQRKEVLV
+431 RCMNLALRKEVLV
-444 GTNQFVNTRESAIEN
+444 GTNQYVNTLESAIEN
-459 AGVEES
+459 VTGES
-465 NGSIKLPDNLVA
+465 SESIIPADNLVT
-477 KPLKKFRVAEVF
+477 KPLKKIRVAEAF
-489 EELRMNTKKYK
+489 EELRMNTGKYK

-519 RAAFATN
+519 RAVFATN

-536 DNTGFETTEEGLN
+536 DNIGFETVEEGLN
-549 AVKKKNPEIVV
+549 AVMKRNPEIVV
-560 LCSSDEEYPEI
+560 LCSSDEEYPKI
-571 ADTIYQSLSG
+571 ADTIYQSLSD

-593 SIDNLKKTGYKH
+593 SIDNLKETGYKY

-614 DVLREFQRELKL
+614 DVLRRFQHELKI
-626 GVLKVN
+626 V

>member
-44 EGISVK
+44 EDISVR

-65 SFPGEFPYT
+65 SHPGEFPYT
-74 RGYSKYGNK
+74 RGYGKYGNK

-96 EANHKALRVL
+96 EANRKALRVL

-112 LGFIVKK
+112 LGFIIKK
-119 DVVKT
+119 GAVKT
-124 PDDLE
+124 SGDLE
-129 TLLDGIELE
+129 KLLDGIGLE
-138 KTGINFLSGT
+138 KTSINFLSGT
-148 ETPKI
+148 ETPKLV
-153 ISLFAEIIKKR
+153 SLFAEIVEKR
-164 RIDPGKVCGS
+164 KTEAGKVTGS
-174 VNHDPIGYLTMNG
+174 ANFDPFGYLTNNG
-187 KYIIDKEPDFDNAAG
+187 KYITNREQDINDAAG
-202 LIKNHGKKL
+202 LIENYGKRFHS
-211 TAFRLIGVN
+211 FRLIGVN
-220 GINFCNAGASAVME
+220 GISFCNAGASAVME
-234 LAFSLATGNEYLSI
+234 LAFSLATGNEYLSVL
-248 FTGMGLPVD
+248 TGMGLPVD
-257 LVAQNIQFNL
+257 PVAQNIQFNL

-304 YIHSETSDFNKTI
+304 FIHSETSDFNKTI

-338 TNSLYVKSFDRSFKD
+338 ANSLYVKPFDRNFRDS
-353 PSDFSERIARNT
+353 SDFSERIARNT

-387 IESLTDSLASE
+387 IESLTDSLVSE
-398 TWKLFQQIEKAG
+398 TWKLFQQIEKDG
-410 GYIVAFENGFIQ
+410 GYIVALENGFIQ
-422 EQIEELCRN
+422 EQIEELCRK
-431 RIMNLAQRKEVLV
+431 RCMNLALRKEVLV
-444 GTNQFVNTRESAIEN
+444 GTNQYVDTLESAIEN
-459 AGVEES
+459 VTGES
-465 NGSIKLPDNLVA
+465 SESIIPADNLVT
-477 KPLKKFRVAEVF
+477 KPLKKIRVAEAF
-489 EELRMNTKKYK
+489 EELRMNTGKYK

-519 RAAFATN
+519 RAVFATN

-536 DNTGFETTEEGLN
+536 DNIGFETVEEGLN
-549 AVKKKNPEIVV
+549 AVMKRNPEIVV
-560 LCSSDEEYPEI
+560 LCSSDEEYPKI
-571 ADTIYQSLSG
+571 ADTIYQSLSD

-593 SIDNLKKTGYKH
+593 SIDNLKETGYKY

-614 DVLREFQRELKL
+614 DVLRRFQHELKI
-626 GVLKVN
+626 V

>member
-44 EGISVK
+44 EDISVQ

-65 SFPGEFPYT
+65 SHPGEFPYT

-96 EANHKALRVL
+96 EANRKALRVL

-112 LGFIVKK
+112 LGFIIKK
-119 DVVKT
+119 GAVKT
-124 PDDLE
+124 SGDLE
-129 TLLDGIELE
+129 RLLDGIELE

-148 ETPKI
+148 ETPKLV
-153 ISLFAEIIKKR
+153 SLFAEIVEKR
-164 RIDPGKVCGS
+164 GIEAGKVTGS
-174 VNHDPIGYLTMNG
+174 ANFDPFGYLTNNG
-187 KYIIDKEPDFDNAAG
+187 KYITNREQDINDAAG
-202 LIKNHGKKL
+202 LIENYGKRFHS
-211 TAFRLIGVN
+211 FRLIGVN
-220 GINFCNAGASAVME
+220 GISFCNAGASAVME
-234 LAFSLATGNEYLSI
+234 LAFSLATGNEYLSVL
-248 FTGMGLPVD
+248 TGMGLPVD
-257 LVAQNIQFNL
+257 PVAQNIQFNL

-304 YIHSETSDFNKTI
+304 FIHSETSDFNKTI

-338 TNSLYVKSFDRSFKD
+338 ANSLYVKPFDRNFRDS
-353 PSDFSERIARNT
+353 SDFSERIARNT

-387 IESLTDSLASE
+387 IESLTDSLVSE
-398 TWKLFQQIEKAG
+398 TWKLFQQIEKDG
-410 GYIVAFENGFIQ
+410 GYIVALENGFIQ
-422 EQIEELCRN
+422 EQIEELCRK
-431 RIMNLAQRKEVLV
+431 RCMNLALRKEVLV
-444 GTNQFVNTRESAIEN
+444 GTNQYVNTLESAIEN
-459 AGVEES
+459 VTGES
-465 NGSIKLPDNLVA
+465 SESIIPADNLVT
-477 KPLKKFRVAEVF
+477 KPLKKIRVAEAF
-489 EELRMNTKKYK
+489 EEMRMNTGKYK

-509 TYGDKKMRKA
+509 TYGDKKKRKA
-519 RAAFATN
+519 RAVFATN

-536 DNTGFETTEEGLN
+536 DNIGFETVEEGLN
-549 AVKKKNPEIVV
+549 AVMKRNPEIVV
-560 LCSSDEEYPEI
+560 LCSSDEEYPKI
-571 ADTIYQSLSG
+571 ADTIYQSLSD

-593 SIDNLKKTGYKH
+593 SIDNLKETGYKH

-614 DVLREFQRELKL
+614 DVLRRFQHELKI
-626 GVLKVN
+626 V

>member
-44 EGISVK
+44 EDISVR

-65 SFPGEFPYT
+65 SHPGEFPYT
-74 RGYSKYGNK
+74 RGYGKYGNK

-96 EANHKALRVL
+96 EANRKALRVL

-112 LGFIVKK
+112 LGFIIKK
-119 DVVKT
+119 GAVKT
-124 PDDLE
+124 SGDLE
-129 TLLDGIELE
+129 KLLDGIGLE
-138 KTGINFLSGT
+138 KIGINFLSGT
-148 ETPKI
+148 ETPKLV
-153 ISLFAEIIKKR
+153 SLFAEIVEKR
-164 RIDPGKVCGS
+164 GIEAGKVTGS
-174 VNHDPIGYLTMNG
+174 ANFDPFGYLTNNG
-187 KYIIDKEPDFDNAAG
+187 KYITNREQDINDAAG
-202 LIKNHGKKL
+202 LIENYGKRFHS
-211 TAFRLIGVN
+211 FRLIGVN
-220 GINFCNAGASAVME
+220 GISFCNAGASAVME
-234 LAFSLATGNEYLSI
+234 LAFSLATGNEYLSVL
-248 FTGMGLPVD
+248 TGMGLPVD
-257 LVAQNIQFNL
+257 PVAQNIQFNL

-304 YIHSETSDFNKTI
+304 FIHSETSDFNKTI

-338 TNSLYVKSFDRSFKD
+338 ANSLYVKPFDRNFRDS
-353 PSDFSERIARNT
+353 SDFSERIARNT

-387 IESLTDSLASE
+387 IESLTDSLVSE
-398 TWKLFQQIEKAG
+398 TWKLFQQIEKDG
-410 GYIVAFENGFIQ
+410 GYIVALENGFIQ
-422 EQIEELCRN
+422 EQIEELCRK
-431 RIMNLAQRKEVLV
+431 RCMNLALRKEVLV
-444 GTNQFVNTRESAIEN
+444 GTNQYVDTLESAIEN
-459 AGVEES
+459 VTGES
-465 NGSIKLPDNLVA
+465 SESIIPADNLVT
-477 KPLKKFRVAEVF
+477 KPLKKIRVAEAF
-489 EELRMNTKKYK
+489 EELRMNTGKYK
-500 GKTPEVFLF
+500 GKTPDVFLF
-509 TYGDKKMRKA
+509 TYGNKKMRKA
-519 RAAFATN
+519 RAVFATN

-536 DNTGFETTEEGLN
+536 DNIGFETVEEGLN
-549 AVKKKNPEIVV
+549 AVMKRNPEIVV
-560 LCSSDEEYPEI
+560 LCSSDEEYPKI
-571 ADTIYQSLSG
+571 ADTIYQSLSD

-593 SIDNLKKTGYKH
+593 SIDNLKETGYKY

-614 DVLREFQRELKL
+614 DVLRRFQHELKI
-626 GVLKVN
+626 V

>member
-44 EGISVK
+44 EDISVK

-65 SFPGEFPYT
+65 SHPGEFPYT
-74 RGYSKYGNK
+74 RGYGKYGNK

-96 EANHKALRVL
+96 EANRKALRVL

-112 LGFIVKK
+112 LGFIIKK
-119 DVVKT
+119 GAVKT
-124 PDDLE
+124 SGDLE
-129 TLLDGIELE
+129 KLLDGIGLE

-148 ETPKI
+148 ETPKLV
-153 ISLFAEIIKKR
+153 SLFAEIVEKR
-164 RIDPGKVCGS
+164 KTEAGKVTGS
-174 VNHDPIGYLTMNG
+174 ANFDPFGYLTNNG
-187 KYIIDKEPDFDNAAG
+187 KYITNREQDINDAAG
-202 LIKNHGKKL
+202 LIENYGKRFHS
-211 TAFRLIGVN
+211 FRLIGVN
-220 GINFCNAGASAVME
+220 GISFCNAGASAVME
-234 LAFSLATGNEYLSI
+234 LAFSLATGNEYLSVL
-248 FTGMGLPVD
+248 TGMGLPVD
-257 LVAQNIQFNL
+257 PVAQNIQFNL

-304 YIHSETSDFNKTI
+304 FIHSETSDFNKTI

-338 TNSLYVKSFDRSFKD
+338 ANSLYVKPFDRNFRDS
-353 PSDFSERIARNT
+353 SDFSERIARNT

-387 IESLTDSLASE
+387 IESLTDSLVSE
-398 TWKLFQQIEKAG
+398 TWKLFQQIEKDG
-410 GYIVAFENGFIQ
+410 GYIVALENGFIQ
-422 EQIEELCRN
+422 EQIEELCRK
-431 RIMNLAQRKEVLV
+431 RCMNLALRKEVLV
-444 GTNQFVNTRESAIEN
+444 GTNQYVNTLESAIEN
-459 AGVEES
+459 VTVESSE
-465 NGSIKLPDNLVA
+465 SIKPADNLVT
-477 KPLKKFRVAEVF
+477 KPLKKIRVAEAF
-489 EELRMNTKKYK
+489 EELRMNTGKYK

-519 RAAFATN
+519 RAVFATN

-536 DNTGFETTEEGLN
+536 DNIGFETVEEGLN
-549 AVKKKNPEIVV
+549 AVMKRNPEIVV
-560 LCSSDEEYPEI
+560 LCSSDEEYPKI
-571 ADTIYQSLSG
+571 ADTIYQSLSD

-593 SIDNLKKTGYKH
+593 SIDNLKETGYKY

-614 DVLREFQRELKL
+614 DVLRRFQHELRI
-626 GVLKVN
+626 V

>member
-44 EGISVK
+44 EDISVR

-65 SFPGEFPYT
+65 SHPGEFPYT
-74 RGYSKYGNK
+74 RGYGKYGNK

-96 EANHKALRVL
+96 EANRKALRVL

-112 LGFIVKK
+112 LGFIIKK
-119 DVVKT
+119 GAVKT
-124 PDDLE
+124 SGDLE
-129 TLLDGIELE
+129 KLLDGIGLE
-138 KTGINFLSGT
+138 KTSINFLSGT
-148 ETPKI
+148 ETPKLV
-153 ISLFAEIIKKR
+153 SLFAEIVEKR
-164 RIDPGKVCGS
+164 KTEAGKVTGS
-174 VNHDPIGYLTMNG
+174 ANFDPFGYLTNNG
-187 KYIIDKEPDFDNAAG
+187 KYITNREQDINDAAG
-202 LIKNHGKKL
+202 LIENYGKRFHS
-211 TAFRLIGVN
+211 FRLIGVN
-220 GINFCNAGASAVME
+220 GISFCNAGASAVME
-234 LAFSLATGNEYLSI
+234 LAFSLATGNEYLSVL
-248 FTGMGLPVD
+248 TGMGLPVD
-257 LVAQNIQFNL
+257 PVAQNIQFNL

-304 YIHSETSDFNKTI
+304 FIHSETSDFNKTI

-338 TNSLYVKSFDRSFKD
+338 ANSLYVKPFDRNFRDS
-353 PSDFSERIARNT
+353 SDFSERIARNT

-387 IESLTDSLASE
+387 IESLTDSLVSE
-398 TWKLFQQIEKAG
+398 TWKLFQQIEKDG
-410 GYIVAFENGFIQ
+410 GYIVALENGFIQ
-422 EQIEELCRN
+422 EQIEELCRK
-431 RIMNLAQRKEVLV
+431 RCMNLALRKEVLV
-444 GTNQFVNTRESAIEN
+444 GTNQYVNTLESAIEN
-459 AGVEES
+459 VTRES
-465 NGSIKLPDNLVA
+465 SESIKPADNLVT
-477 KPLKKFRVAEVF
+477 KPLKKIRVAEAF
-489 EELRMNTKKYK
+489 EELRMNTGKYK

-519 RAAFATN
+519 RAVFATN

-536 DNTGFETTEEGLN
+536 DNIGFETVEEGLN
-549 AVKKKNPEIVV
+549 AVMKRNPEIVV
-560 LCSSDEEYPEI
+560 LCSSDEEYPKI
-571 ADTIYQSLSG
+571 ADTIYQNLSD

-593 SIDNLKKTGYKH
+593 SIDNLKETGYKY

-614 DVLREFQRELKL
+614 DVLRRFQHELRI
-626 GVLKVN
+626 V